1 MYVIDSSIFLS
12 GFFDH
17 EPYHKESQKCLRYF
31 KENPSVSVFLPEFV
45 IPEIGCVISRIIK
58 KSKLGIE
65 FAKSLRGFVNFK
77 FIPVDRYIAD
87 LSLEIGSFLNLK
99 GADAIFVAVAY
110 NFNSTLI
117 SSDKEHLEKAKRLI
131 KVIHPKDFLIS
142 DYLL

>member
-1 MYVIDSSIFLS
+1 MYVIDSSVLLS
-12 GFFDH
+12 GFFDY

-31 KENPSVSVFLPEFV
+31 KENPSVPVFLPEFV
-45 IPEIGCVISRIIK
+45 IPEIGCVISRRIK

-117 SSDKEHLEKAKRLI
+117 SLDKEHLEKAKRLI
-131 KVIHPKDFLIS
+131 KVIHPKDF
-142 DYLL
+142 YLATNFF